1 MSEEALLQLE
11 QRIDEL
17 IELSQRLRQ
26 ENNLLR
32 ERESRL
38 LRERG
43 RLLEKNE
50 LARVH
55 VENMISRFKSLHLEI

>member
-1 MSEEALLQLE
+1 MTTLE

-17 IELSQRLRQ
+17 IELSQRLRH
-26 ENNLLR
+26 ENKTLR
-32 ERESRL
+32 EREGKL

-50 LARVH
+50 LARVR
-55 VENMISRFKSLHLEI
+55 VENMISRFKSLNLEK

>member
-1 MSEEALLQLE
+1 MTTLE

-17 IELSQRLRQ
+17 IELSQRLRY
-26 ENNLLR
+26 ENKTLR
-32 ERESRL
+32 EREGKL

-50 LARVH
+50 LARVR
-55 VENMISRFKSLHLEI
+55 VENMISRFKSLNLEK